1 MNSEEEILITSYS
14 SSFFMIPSSASS
26 SRNFPNVLEF
36 KEILKNKKTLPFEL
50 MQNYIKD
57 SRVDYQRNLST
68 LSKAYH
74 HPCDAFCEEVLELI
88 CNHIGE

>member
-1 MNSEEEILITSYS
+1 MKPQI
-14 SSFFMIPSSASS
+14 SASRLS
-26 SRNFPNVLEF
+26 SLRTIISILSILVRFLEF

>member
-1 MNSEEEILITSYS
+1 MKGLLKAVERLVKKTTMRGVMNRVL
-14 SSFFMIPSSASS
+14 
-26 SRNFPNVLEF
+26 PNVLEF

-88 CNHIGE
+88 CNHMGE

>member
-1 MNSEEEILITSYS
+1 
-14 SSFFMIPSSASS
+14 
-26 SRNFPNVLEF
+26 V
-36 KEILKNKKTLPFEL
+36 KNKKTLPFEL